1 MIICIFLFFFWSCL
15 LYLSFILFDS
25 IIFLLL
31 LLFSFNLFLLINQ
44 TSTICHSFLLFL
56 LFRWIFLFNPL
67 DSLLIR
73 FRKFWR
79 LTSQYL
85 GNINIG
91 CKIICLCTCASISI
105 TWNNLKIF
113 LIFWHHWYWLKTCY
127 RWR

>member
-15 LYLSFILFDS
+15 LYLSFILFYS
-25 IIFLLL
+25 IIFFKLLL
-31 LLFSFNLFLLINQ
+31 SFKLFLLINQ
-44 TSTICHSFLLFL
+44 TSTICDSFLLFF

-67 DSLLIR
+67 ESFLIR
-73 FRKFWR
+73 FRKFWG

-85 GNINIG
+85 GNINIW

-113 LIFWHHWYWLKTCY
+113 LIFGNHWYRLKTCY